1 MADEARTAGEIRDET
16 DPEDVEPDEPEDEE
30 EEEEEDMEEIYR
42 DAVFGQV
49 LAMTNISDSEG
60 QIAPRTKPPIKI
72 FNDNATYA
80 EWCSQMGLDPKDE
93 ENHFSWAEM
102 RSSYL

>member
-1 MADEARTAGEIRDET
+1 MADEARTAGEVRDET
-16 DPEDVEPDEPEDEE
+16 DPEDVEPNEP

-60 QIAPRTKPPIKI
+60 QIAPRIKPSIKI

-93 ENHFSWAEM
+93 ENHFSWTEM
-102 RSSYL
+102 RGNRI